1 MGCELTYL
9 PELTAW
15 ITKGMDLQVLSK
27 GNPNLGVLSVIFE
40 MGYKLEAWTRGQAW
54 TRGLLLGW
62 KHRLV
67 WAGSIGSW
75 AVVVVHEES
84 S

>member
-1 MGCELTYL
+1 MARLTMFV
-9 PELTAW
+9 W
-15 ITKGMDLQVLSK
+15 SR
-27 GNPNLGVLSVIFE
+27 E

>member
-27 GNPNLGVLSVIFE
+27 GNPNLGVLS
-40 MGYKLEAWTRGQAW
+40 EAWTRGQAW